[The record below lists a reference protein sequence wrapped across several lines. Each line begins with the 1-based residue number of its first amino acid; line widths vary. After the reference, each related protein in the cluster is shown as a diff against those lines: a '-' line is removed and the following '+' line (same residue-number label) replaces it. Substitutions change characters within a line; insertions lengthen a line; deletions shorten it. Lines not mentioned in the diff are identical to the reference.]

1 MKGNQEKRFITLS
14 NGVTI
19 ETQPAKKRHG
29 HNLEIEFSNGIILK
43 QYSDDPKDA
52 RVFGDPASIS
62 PIEAKAFLE
71 SLTES
76 GRARESK
83 EDPPASTPTPSG
95 AGTAFLN
102 ELAEALRG

>member
-1 MKGNQEKRFITLS
+1 MKENQKKRFITLS

-19 ETQPAKKRHG
+19 ETRPAAKKTRC
-29 HNLEIEFSNGIILK
+29 NLEIEFSNGLSLER
-43 QYSDDPKDA
+43 YSDDPKDA
-52 RVFGDPASIS
+52 RAFGDPAIIS

-71 SLTES
+71 SLK
-76 GRARESK
+76 AQASK
-83 EDPPASTPTPSG
+83 EDCPVIVPTPAG